1 MLWGIINYMP
11 VNGYSEYD
19 SVKIKL
25 RVDETD
31 NSMRDEI
38 LLYMNEI
45 DNLVN
50 NRLRAKLG
58 TDNIYGEPIVLPLTS
73 TTIPA
78 IPVELKG
85 IANDL
90 VVAKI
95 RLQNAEKPLLWDSAV
110 KVLDNF
116 LEKVYGWTRDIP
128 FQPIRTFTATPTT
141 GAIGATITLNG
152 TNFEPTAR
160 IRVIFDLSEPTTI
173 PAEVIST
180 TAGAFTGVTFDI
192 PVNQPDGAYEIKVND
207 NFGGKKVNFQVTS

>member
-1 MLWGIINYMP
+1 MVRSITDYMP

-19 SVKIKL
+19 SVRVKL
-25 RVDETD
+25 RVSDTD

-38 LLYMNEI
+38 QLYMNEI
-45 DNLVN
+45 DDLVN

-73 TTIPA
+73 TTIPTVP
-78 IPVELKG
+78 IELKG

-116 LEKVYGWTRDIP
+116 LEKVYGWTREAP
-128 FQPIRTFTATPTT
+128 FQPIRTFSITPTSGVFST
-141 GAIGATITLNG
+141 VVTVSG
-152 TNFEPTAR
+152 TNFEPTAKIR
-160 IRVIFDLSEPTTI
+160 IVFSLSEEITTPDPI
-173 PAEVIST
+173 IST
-180 TAGAFTGVTFDI
+180 STGTFTGTFVV
-192 PVNQPDGAYEIKVND
+192 PVDTSDGAYTVKAND
-207 NFGGKKVNFQVTS
+207 TLGGLSRKFQVTS